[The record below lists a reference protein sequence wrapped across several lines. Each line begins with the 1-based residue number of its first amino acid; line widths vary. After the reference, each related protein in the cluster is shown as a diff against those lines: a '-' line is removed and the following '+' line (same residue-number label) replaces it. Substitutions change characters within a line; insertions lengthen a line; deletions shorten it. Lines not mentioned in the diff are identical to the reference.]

1 MRLCGKY
8 GAARQATGDSIIRCG
23 RFACCVTKARDT
35 VHCLFC
41 LLKSQLHVITYSI
54 YRRYFVPLFTST
66 VELHLPEPWLSGWL
80 IIGIG
85 FALRVDLSRILQSYF
100 P

>member
-1 MRLCGKY
+1 MLRNQGKRHRTLPVLS
-8 GAARQATGDSIIRCG
+8 AKNT
-23 RFACCVTKARDT
+23 
-35 VHCLFC
+35 
-41 LLKSQLHVITYSI
+41 QLYVITQSI

-66 VELHLPEPWLSGWL
+66 AELHLPEPLLSGWP

-85 FALRVDLSRILQSYF
+85 FALRLDLLRILQSYF